1 MVAEWMQK
9 LLILQDR
16 DARRDSVQAQIDR
29 IPSEM
34 EKERARI
41 GEIETALEARARG
54 LKVMEARRLDLEGEV
69 AAVEETIVKYKTQQ
83 MQVKK
88 NEEYTAL
95 EKEIE
100 NQKARVSEL
109 EDAELQL
116 MEEIEVEQEGL
127 EEARESGQAEI
138 ATLEAHLGRLE
149 NNFQAS
155 KEELGDAEAAVEAC
169 AEEIDADVL
178 NQYRYVKSQ
187 IKRPPVVV
195 ALKDGRCQGCHLKV
209 SGDVESMARRG
220 MELVRCDSCGRILYF
235 ERS

>member
-1 MVAEWMQK
+1 MQK

-16 DARRDSVQAQIDR
+16 DARRDSILAQIDR

-34 EKERARI
+34 EKEQARI
-41 GEIETALEARARG
+41 EEVQGILEERAHALKA
-54 LKVMEARRLDLEGEV
+54 MEARRLDLEGEV
-69 AAVEETIVKYKTQQ
+69 AAAEEAVVKYKTQQ

-100 NQKARVSEL
+100 NLKVRVSEL

-116 MEEIEVEQEGL
+116 MEEIEVEEESL
-127 EEARESGQAEI
+127 KEARESGQAEI
-138 ATLEAHLGRLE
+138 ATLKAHMERLQE
-149 NNFQAS
+149 NLQSS
-155 KEELGDAEAAVEAC
+155 KEELGDAEAAMEAS
-169 AEEIDADVL
+169 AKEIEPEVL
-178 NQYRYVKSQ
+178 QQYRYVKSQ

-195 ALKDGRCQGCHLKV
+195 ALQDGRCQGCHLKV
-209 SGDVESMARRG
+209 SGDVESMARRAAK
-220 MELVRCDSCGRILYF
+220 LVRCDACGRILYF

>member
-1 MVAEWMQK
+1 MQK

-34 EKERARI
+34 AKERARI
-41 GEIETALEARARG
+41 DEIQSALEERRRG
-54 LKVMEARRLDLEGEV
+54 LKAMEARRLDLEGEV
-69 AAVEETIVKYKTQQ
+69 AGVEETIVKYKTQQ

-88 NEEYTAL
+88 NEEYAAL

-109 EDAELQL
+109 EDMELQL
-116 MEEIEVEQEGL
+116 MEAIEVEQEAL
-127 EEARESGQAEI
+127 KEALESGQAEV
-138 ATLEAHLGRLE
+138 ATLEAHLERLE
-149 NNFQAS
+149 KNLQSS
-155 KEELGDAEAAVEAC
+155 KEELGDAVRAVEAC
-169 AEEIDADVL
+169 EAELEAGVL
-178 NQYRYVKSQ
+178 QQYHYVKRQ

-195 ALKDGRCQGCHLKV
+195 ALKDGRCLGCHLKV
-209 SGDVESMARRG
+209 SGDVESTARRG
-220 MELVRCDSCGRILYF
+220 TELVRCDSCGRILYF

>member
-1 MVAEWMQK
+1 MQK

-54 LKVMEARRLDLEGEV
+54 LKAMEARRLDLEGEV

-127 EEARESGQAEI
+127 EEARESGQAET
-138 ATLEAHLGRLE
+138 ATLESHLGRLE
-149 NNFQAS
+149 TNLQAS

-169 AEEIDADVL
+169 AEEIDAGVL
-178 NQYRYVKSQ
+178 QQYRYVKSQ
-187 IKRPPVVV
+187 IKRPPVAV
-195 ALKDGRCQGCHLKV
+195 ALKDGRCLGCHLKV

-220 MELVRCDSCGRILYF
+220 TDLVRCDSCGRILYF